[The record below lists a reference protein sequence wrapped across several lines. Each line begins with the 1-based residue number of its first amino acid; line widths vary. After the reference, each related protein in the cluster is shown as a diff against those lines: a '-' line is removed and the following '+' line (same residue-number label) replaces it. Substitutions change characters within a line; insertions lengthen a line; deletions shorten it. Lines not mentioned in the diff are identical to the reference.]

1 MARRLRIEYPDAW
14 YHATNR
20 GIDRR
25 VLFADTRDYEAFLD
39 DLQEAVELHEVDV
52 HAFSLLPNHF
62 HLLLQTPRA
71 NLSAFMQALQT
82 RYAVYFNLRHGK
94 RGHVFQGPYTGVPV
108 EEDDYLLKLSRYV
121 HLNPVKTRA
130 FQGKPMK
137 DILRSLRSYKWSS
150 YRGYIGLEKRKEWVR
165 YDVLEEQVRSR
176 FGRQKG
182 IYRKYVESGLAE
194 TDEELEEAMKGGG
207 LAIGRAEFVEEMKE
221 RYRRMREKS
230 KRRAEDI
237 SLRKERR
244 AVPPE
249 EIVERVCEV
258 LGIDKE
264 KLLQRRGGG
273 AYRGLAAKMLIKY
286 GRLTQRE
293 AAVYLNVSTGA
304 AVSIRIREADRAVRG
319 DRTWRRKASSIEGV
333 LMRSGKA

>member
-1 MARRLRIEYPDAW
+1 M
-14 YHATNR
+14 
-20 GIDRR
+20 
-25 VLFADTRDYEAFLD
+25 
-39 DLQEAVELHEVDV
+39 
-52 HAFSLLPNHF
+52 
-62 HLLLQTPRA
+62 
-71 NLSAFMQALQT
+71 
-82 RYAVYFNLRHGK
+82 
-94 RGHVFQGPYTGVPV
+94 
-108 EEDDYLLKLSRYV
+108 
-121 HLNPVKTRA
+121 
-130 FQGKPMK
+130 
-137 DILRSLRSYKWSS
+137 
-150 YRGYIGLEKRKEWVR
+150 EKRKEWVR

-264 KLLQRRGGG
+264 ELLQRRGGG